1 MNWIDKVLKEVA
13 ELPDRN
19 SPEDNPDAMLVTA
32 AELRQIIEAHS
43 PKVEPIKYFC
53 YSQEAGYNEFES
65 SEEAFS
71 CAVSMLQDARDSAQD
86 DGEWSE
92 ESVAITYG
100 AVFGTAVEV
109 AEAHGSYD
117 YYISSPRISD
127 LESGKPRFMPLTV
140 EEIIALR
147 QRSIRFDC
155 NQPYAEAIARA
166 RCLESAIF
174 EKNGAIGS
182 PPDLE

>member
-1 MNWIDKVLKEVA
+1 MNWIDKILREVA

-32 AELRQIIEAHS
+32 AELRHIIEAHS
-43 PKVEPIKYFC
+43 PKIEPIKFFC
-53 YSQEAGYNEFES
+53 YSQDAGYNEFGS
-65 SEEAFS
+65 SDEAFR

-100 AVFGTAVEV
+100 AVFGTAVEI

-117 YYISSPRISD
+117 YCISSPKLSD
-127 LESGKPRFMPLTV
+127 LESGKPRFAPLTDN
-140 EEIIALR
+140 EIIALR
-147 QRSIRFDC
+147 QRSVKFDC
-155 NQPYAEAIARA
+155 SQPYAESIARSH
-166 RCLESAIF
+166 CIETAIF
-174 EKNGAIGS
+174 EKNGAIGL
-182 PPDLE
+182 PPAIE